1 MAARRT
7 RRIKALVLDRTK
19 LGEQDLILTCLTDTG
34 EELRAV
40 AKGARRPGGR
50 LAARTELFSEVDMLV
65 AEGNPFLWSR
75 KHHFCALTRR
85 SEVTSRGYPRHRLS
99 VR

>member
-40 AKGARRPGGR
+40 AKGARKPGGR
-50 LAARTELFSEVDMLV
+50 LAARTELFSE
-65 AEGNPFLWSR
+65 
-75 KHHFCALTRR
+75 
-85 SEVTSRGYPRHRLS
+85 SEVTSRGYLRHRLS